1 MANWSIVY
9 VPFNGDGT
17 VITGGVITMKP
28 AAFYSLIHNEAMGN
42 IAGRVAGTTDVAGE
56 SAYDI
61 TPGNWVGR
69 GFNAAAINTARD
81 TQAAAA
87 VATETAAANTYFE
100 TVFNNIGGVP
110 GNVNDYFANVILPNI
125 GADATANPGGGLTSG
140 AINTANSFAYL
151 LLIKYDAAIAN
162 NNHTNVYYKKYMG
175 NNAASQAGALYNA
188 FNVVHPNAPIRTGG
202 YRKQSKK
209 HRRKYSKGRT
219 ARR

>member
-28 AAFYSLIHNEAMGN
+28 AAFYSLIHNVAMGG
-42 IAGRVAGTTDVAGE
+42 IAGRVAGTANAAGE
-56 SAYDI
+56 SAYDADYN
-61 TPGNWVGR
+61 NWVGR
-69 GFNAAAINTARD
+69 GHAPAAINTARD
-81 TQAAAA
+81 TQAAA
-87 VATETAAANTYFE
+87 VAAAAAATTAANAYFSE
-100 TVFNNIGGVP
+100 VFDNIGGVP
-110 GNVNDYFANVILPNI
+110 GHVNNYFTNVILPNI
-125 GADATANPGGGLTSG
+125 GPDAAANTGGVISG
-140 AINTANSFAYL
+140 AINTAGSFAYL
-151 LLIKYDAAIAN
+151 LLIKYDAIAN

-175 NNAASQAGALYNA
+175 NVASPALYNA
-188 FNVVHPNAPIRTGG
+188 FNEVHPNATAARTGG